1 MRINFSMTLDLENWN
16 GTDRFHFNAIVS
28 DQDLIE
34 VYTCVY
40 MVIMHVRM
48 YTYIHVN
55 ERCRRKEERSKPR
68 HTNNKE
74 QTNTAHSRQSLF

>member
-34 VYTCVY
+34 VRIYMRVYMRVY

-48 YTYIHVN
+48 Y

-74 QTNTAHSRQSLF
+74 QTNTAHPRQSLF